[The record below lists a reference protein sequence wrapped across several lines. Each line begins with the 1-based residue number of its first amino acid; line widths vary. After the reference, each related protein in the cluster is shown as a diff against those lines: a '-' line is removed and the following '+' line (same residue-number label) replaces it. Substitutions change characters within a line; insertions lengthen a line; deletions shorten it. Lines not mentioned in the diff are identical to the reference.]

1 MFAIVPH
8 SIASTF
14 VQAQQKTRIGA
25 WVFQP
30 SITTQQSR
38 QLESA
43 EKFAR
48 SIPAVIPLNRS
59 ASSASSSAT
68 AIGSGNKLDW
78 IVSIKVMKRLPY
90 TSPRLCSHPAAD
102 AKLALW
108 AVRPKR
114 NTSKR
119 HPEHKVYPYL
129 LRGKAIDRP
138 NQVWAADI
146 TYIAMRQGFC
156 TWSRSYYSF
165 YTLFFFRSAS
175 MILFAL
181 ARARAEANR
190 VRRSMPLWRS
200 RAFKTDSNTLT
211 QCGEAGVIFS
221 HL

>member
-1 MFAIVPH
+1 LFAIVPQLDRFNLR
-8 SIASTF
+8 SSSAE
-14 VQAQQKTRIGA
+14 ARIGA

-119 HPEHKVYPYL
+119 HPEHKVI
-129 LRGKAIDRP
+129 RI
-138 NQVWAADI
+138 
-146 TYIAMRQGFC
+146 FC
-156 TWSRSYYSF
+156 V
-165 YTLFFFRSAS
+165 A
-175 MILFAL
+175 
-181 ARARAEANR
+181 
-190 VRRSMPLWRS
+190 RRSTGRT
-200 RAFKTDSNTLT
+200 KCGQLT
-211 QCGEAGVIFS
+211 SLTSPCDRGFVPGRDHIIHFIRFYS
-221 HL
+221 SDLHR